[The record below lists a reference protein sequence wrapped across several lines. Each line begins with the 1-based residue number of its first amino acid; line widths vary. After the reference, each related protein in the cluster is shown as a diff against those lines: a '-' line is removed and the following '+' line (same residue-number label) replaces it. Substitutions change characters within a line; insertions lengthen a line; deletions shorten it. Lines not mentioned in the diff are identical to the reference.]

1 MEHFLNRDN
10 PFFQFM
16 SKIADVF
23 ILNLLW
29 VLFSI
34 PIITAGAATTAAF
47 YEGMRL
53 AKEDDGLVFKRFWKS
68 FRQNFKQATIIH
80 IIFLVIGVLLAFDM
94 YMWLKLKGDIA
105 LIMLALTTIAWII
118 YIVMVLYTYAT
129 LARFENSILATIKN
143 ALLIAVANFP
153 LTLLMLAILAVYAA
167 LNYLMI
173 LLNFLTFFIGMGL
186 LAYVYGILFNIAFRK
201 FIPLRDKKEKELRPI
216 LEDVELQ
223 PKYQLNDPVDASDDS
238 STKSSSSDM

>member
-1 MEHFLNRDN
+1 MDRFLNRDN

-23 ILNLLW
+23 ILNWLW
-29 VLFSI
+29 ILFSL
-34 PIITAGAATTAAF
+34 PIVTAGAATTAAF

-80 IIFLVIGVLLAFDM
+80 IIFMAIGVLLAFDL
-94 YMWLKLKGDIA
+94 YMWLKLKSDFA

-118 YIVMVLYTYAT
+118 YIVIVLYTYAT
-129 LARFENSILATIKN
+129 LARFENTILATVKN

-167 LNYLMI
+167 LNYIMI
-173 LLNFLTFFIGMGL
+173 LLNMLTIFIGMGL

-201 FIPLRDKKEKELRPI
+201 FIPLREKRDQELKPI
-216 LEDVELQ
+216 LEDVELK
-223 PKYQLNDPVDASDDS
+223 PKYEQMKDS
-238 STKSSSSDM
+238 EE

>member
-1 MEHFLNRDN
+1 MDRFLNNNN

-23 ILNLLW
+23 ILNCLW

-34 PIITAGAATTAAF
+34 PIVTAGAATTAAF

-53 AKEDDGLVFKRFWKS
+53 AKGDDGLVFRRFLKS

-80 IIFLVIGVLLAFDM
+80 IVFLVIGVLLAFDM

-105 LIMLALTTIAWII
+105 LIMLGLTTIVWII
-118 YIVMVLYTYAT
+118 YIIMVLYTYAT
-129 LARFENSILATIKN
+129 LARFENTILATIKN
-143 ALLIAVANFP
+143 GFLIAVANFP
-153 LTLLMLAILAVYAA
+153 LTILMLCILGVYVA
-167 LNYLMI
+167 LNSIMI
-173 LLNFLTFFIGMGL
+173 LLNLLTLFIGMGL

-201 FIPLRDKKEKELRPI
+201 FIPLREKQEKELKPI
-216 LEDVELQ
+216 LQDVELE
-223 PKYQLNDPVDASDDS
+223 PKYQLNDSDS
-238 STKSSSSDM
+238 AKEE